1 PVFYNS
7 TPLRYGYQRTAE
19 FVQTADTES
28 RSSTAAAQESVE
40 TKAGAFRR
48 FLPWV
53 VVIVIIVLGLF
64 FSRQIVDW
72 ITETSWNVWLG
83 AVAQGLGF
91 GAVALGVY
99 LTFRV
104 LDFPDLTIDGSF
116 PLGGAVAAAIIAAG
130 GSAYLALPLAFFFGA
145 LAGVATGLI
154 HTRLGIN
161 GLLAS
166 ILVLT
171 GLFTINLRVMGQA
184 NIPLLDAVTIFT
196 PYKPFFRELF
206 LDQWDRVWLRVH
218 ANIMAIVVFL
228 IIVIILKVA
237 LDWFLHTEKG
247 LALRATGDNAQMI
260 RALGVNTDQMKI
272 LGLAISNG
280 LVGLSG
286 ALMAQYLGFADINVG
301 AGLIIVGL
309 AAVIIGETLFKPKTI
324 AWATTAVIIGM
335 IIYRLA
341 IALAL
346 IIKLP
351 IPGFDDGFK
360 LEATD
365 VKLATAVLVLI
376 ALAIPQLQRRRRKK
390 TV

>member
-1 PVFYNS
+1 
-7 TPLRYGYQRTAE
+7 
-19 FVQTADTES
+19 VQTADTES
-28 RSSTAAAQESVE
+28 RSSPAAAQESVE

-53 VVIVIIVLGLF
+53 VVIVIIILGLF

-72 ITETSWNVWLG
+72 FTETSWNVWLG

-99 LTFRV
+99 LTFRI

-116 PLGGAVAAAIIAAG
+116 PLGGAVAAAIIVAG

-171 GLFTINLRVMGQA
+171 GLFTINLRIMGQA

-206 LDQWDRVWLRVH
+206 LDQWDKVWLRVH

-324 AWATTAVIIGM
+324 AWATTAVITGM